1 MIRRITL
8 ILLSFFCIINA
19 QIALPTFQGV
29 HKTHSTTS
37 GPVTVAVVSDASRG
51 TYNGRSSTV
60 AQLNDDTYYDFT
72 ATALSVNEADQSS
85 ELANYDVVIIGG
97 SGHGGSG
104 YTSTFYSALY
114 TFMQSGGGILCAS
127 WFIHESS
134 SEYNGGGEQ
143 ATHVAA
149 ITPYEDDGGYGY
161 MSSGTVTILSTDHNV
176 TSGISNFSNTANYV
190 EFEDAIDSGAEKLG
204 SASTNSSACTI
215 VVHDHG
221 SNGRTGYLG
230 GMYMARSTYGNSSMR
245 SGVEDRLLEQMV
257 YWIGN

>member
-1 MIRRITL
+1 MKITL
-8 ILLSFFCIINA
+8 LLFFLSFINA
-19 QIALPTFQGV
+19 QIALPTFQAV
-29 HKTHSTTS
+29 HTPHSTTS
-37 GPVTVAVVSDASRG
+37 GPVTVAVVSSDS
-51 TYNGRSSTV
+51 YSSKVATA

-72 ATALSVNEADQSS
+72 ATALSVNEANESS
-85 ELANYDVVIIGG
+85 ELADYDVVIIGG

-149 ITPYEDDGGYGY
+149 ITPYEDDGSYSY
-161 MSSGTVTILSTDHNV
+161 MSGGTVTILSTGHDV
-176 TSGISNFSNTANYV
+176 TSGISNFLNTGNYV
-190 EFEDAIDSGAEKLG
+190 EYEDAIDSGAEKLG

-257 YWIGN
+257 YWLAN